1 MEESE
6 YFQQGVVEVTK
17 SCFKWR
23 PHAFL
28 DLLELLVSGSFLFV
42 LIFMTQK

>member
-1 MEESE
+1 MEETE
-6 YFQQGVVEVTK
+6 YFQQGVVEVTE

-23 PHAFL
+23 PHTFL
-28 DLLELLVSGSFLFV
+28 APLELLVSEAFLFV